1 MIYLSNSRLSCFT
14 TFTTHVL
21 SELLPKLPTD
31 PWTAEEALWS
41 VENFR
46 LLVDPD
52 KQLHSPKE
60 MFTLLVVALVSMT
73 NNLTFDKQT
82 SNFGMSPT
90 TVKCWK
96 SQVNRLKVASEALAT
111 ITTFTDTLE
120 KACHRDAPNRHDLIL
135 ALEVI
140 FKCCQFSKLEKVVF
154 ATT

>member
-1 MIYLSNSRLSCFT
+1 MYLSNSHLFDVTPFYTSF
-14 TFTTHVL
+14 L
-21 SELLPKLPTD
+21 SELLPKIPTD

-60 MFTLLVVALVSMT
+60 MLTLLVVALVSMT
-73 NNLTFDKQT
+73 NNLTFDKKT

-96 SQVNRLKVASEALAT
+96 SQVSRLKTASEALAT
-111 ITTFTDTLE
+111 ITTFTDTLG
-120 KACHRDAPNRHDLIL
+120 KACHPDAPNRHDLIL
-135 ALEVI
+135 ALEVT

-154 ATT
+154 TTT